1 MEQYKEEYNKLL
13 KRANNGAKYLAEHE
27 EEIDKFL
34 PELVKIEDRL
44 SEIIVLYDLKDTN
57 TIINGFK

>member
-27 EEIDKFL
+27 QDIPLLL
-34 PELVKIEDRL
+34 PEFIKIEDKL
-44 SEIIVLYDLKDTN
+44 SEIIQLYDLNDIN
-57 TIINGFK
+57 TIVNGFK

>member
-13 KRANNGAKYLAEHE
+13 NRANNGAKYLAEHE
-27 EEIDKFL
+27 QEIDKFL
-34 PELVKIEDRL
+34 PEFMKIEDRL
-44 SEIIVLYDLKDTN
+44 SEIIELYDLKDTN